1 LIFFLS
7 LFQVSGVNYAFKAQS
22 AEGRLDWTDQI

>member
-1 LIFFLS
+1 